1 MEGRGVEG
9 GGWKEGGGVEGGGWW
24 VVDRRSKVKGWRGD
38 GWCVGGDRGEW
49 RVVSGG
55 WKVEGE
61 AGRFY
66 KGWRVEGGGGRAQ
79 AG

>member
-38 GWCVGGDRGEW
+38 GWWVVI
-49 RVVSGG
+49 VVSGE
-55 WKVEGE
+55 W
-61 AGRFY
+61 
-66 KGWRVEGGGGRAQ
+66 
-79 AG
+79 